1 MLHVNCSLNVGGDR
15 YLACKGALFRIL
27 ILSEAEE
34 HRGAEFEPTIGSF
47 VRPLGKL
54 HFRNPHWFDPMH
66 FFGVN
71 RAGER
76 VLATLNFSKLAGY
89 FLQGRMVESGASL
102 TNVNQAFLLVV
113 EPQHQ

>member
-1 MLHVNCSLNVGGDR
+1 MLHVNCSLYVGGDG
-15 YLACKGALFRIL
+15 YLTCKGALFRIF
-27 ILSEAEE
+27 IFSEAEE
-34 HRGAEFEPTIGSF
+34 HRGAEFEPTVGGF

-54 HFRNPHWFDPMH
+54 HFRNPHRFDPMH
-66 FFGVN
+66 FFGIN

-76 VLATLNFSKLAGY
+76 VLGTLNFFKLAGY
-89 FLQGRMVESGASL
+89 FLQGRMVKAGPSL